1 MYLSPK
7 INVIS
12 VSGLWSKSKR
22 ISFSVKPIQHV
33 QACTIA
39 SVVSDSL
46 WPHGLWPTRLL
57 RPWDSPGKNTG
68 VSCHTLLQGIF
79 LTQEI
84 ESTSLESPALEDRF
98 FITSTT
104 WEASNRHVSS
114 SKSWLCQAYTENLVS
129 LYIKHVSS
137 RRQVVPR
144 QSLLQ
149 ILFEISRR
157 NRKKITTTPWSYTQ
171 EMTWTHPNFKV
182 PF

>member
-1 MYLSPK
+1 MLSQL
-7 INVIS
+7 V
-12 VSGLWSKSKR
+12 VSGAK
-22 ISFSVKPIQHV
+22 
-33 QACTIA
+33 A
-39 SVVSDSL
+39 SASHSL
-46 WPHGLWPTRLL
+46 WGQSNMYRHAQ
-57 RPWDSPGKNTG
+57 
-68 VSCHTLLQGIF
+68 LLQLYLILCDPMDCGPPGSSDHGI
-79 LTQEI
+79 LQGRI
-84 ESTSLESPALEDRF
+84 LEWAVIPSSRGSSWPRRSNPHLLCPALEDRF

-104 WEASNRHVSS
+104 WEASNRHISS

-157 NRKKITTTPWSYTQ
+157 NRNKITTTPWSYTQ

>member
-22 ISFSVKPIQHV
+22 ISFSVKPIQRA

-39 SVVSDSL
+39 SFVSDSL
-46 WPHGLWPTRLL
+46 RPHGLWPARLL
-57 RPWDSPGKNTG
+57 SPWDSPGKNTG
-68 VSCHTLLQGIF
+68 VSCHAFLQRIF
-79 LTQEI
+79 LTQGI
-84 ESTSLESPALEDRF
+84 ESASLVSPALEGRF
-98 FITSTT
+98 FTTSTT
-104 WEASNRHVSS
+104 WEASNMHISS
-114 SKSWLCQAYTENLVS
+114 VKSWLCQAYTENLTS

-137 RRQVVPR
+137 EWQVVSR

-157 NRKKITTTPWSYTQ
+157 NRKKNNNSSMELYSGNDLNSSQ
-171 EMTWTHPNFKV
+171 F
-182 PF
+182 